1 MLAEKKVYYGFENKR
16 KSEFLHPSLA
26 IEGFLY
32 RGLLDYQFRQLSDNS
47 FEMLAQTSDNSKN
60 SNIKKEILSQM
71 KNIK

>member
-1 MLAEKKVYYGFENKR
+1 MKIEEKGIFT
-16 KSEFLHPSLA
+16 PSLA
-26 IEGFLY
+26 IEGFCIE
-32 RGLLDYQFRQLSDNS
+32 GLLDYQFRQLSDNS